1 MLKTLKTNKTAFVVS
16 PLGDRVG
23 WSKQPP
29 EGGTTNVFWLALLG
43 FTFLLAACGQPEI
56 APVAINPE
64 DMCSMCRMAIS
75 EKQFAAELIT
85 RDGEALKFDDIG
97 CMRDYLKDKADR
109 SRIAAYFV
117 TEYESKKWLNAES
130 AHFVKSVEIATPM
143 GGHLVAFQ
151 NAEKARDAMTRYKGE
166 HLSFADV
173 FGK

>member
-1 MLKTLKTNKTAFVVS
+1 MLKIQRISEILEAQRFQGRLLLS
-16 PLGDRVG
+16 LLG
-23 WSKQPP
+23 
-29 EGGTTNVFWLALLG
+29 LAL
-43 FTFLLAACGQPEI
+43 LLAACGQPKI

-75 EKQFAAELIT
+75 EKKFAAELIT

-109 SRIAAYFV
+109 SQVAAYFV
-117 TEYESKKWLNAES
+117 TDYESKKWLDAGAAN
-130 AHFVKSVEIATPM
+130 FVKSVEIATPM

-151 NAEKARDAMTRYKGE
+151 DAEKATEAMTRYKGE